1 MFATP
6 VFATH
11 FSVCCCVLFR
21 LSLPHDRQRN
31 PVRRQPD
38 LKSED
43 KLFQSPFN
51 SDVYFFSTRQQLDR
65 RWGTTQP
72 VTIRDKDFG
81 AVRLPAFGNYA
92 YGINDAVAQSGVPF
106 VDLAANQVAFAKQ
119 LQVATAAEF
128 TRLGLVLQAV
138 NVQNPRLSE
147 DLQKVLDQKIGVGM
161 VGDAIG
167 LGAGV
172 ALRQPQP
179 QRPWG

>member
-11 FSVCCCVLFR
+11 FSVCCRVLFG
-21 LSLPHDRQRN
+21 LSLPHGRQRN

-38 LKSED
+38 LKNED
-43 KLFQSPFN
+43 KLFQSPFK

-81 AVRLPAFGNYA
+81 AVRLPAFGNYV
-92 YGINDAVAQSGVPF
+92 YGIYDAVAQSGAPF

-147 DLQKVLDQKIGVGM
+147 DLQKVLDQKIGVGT